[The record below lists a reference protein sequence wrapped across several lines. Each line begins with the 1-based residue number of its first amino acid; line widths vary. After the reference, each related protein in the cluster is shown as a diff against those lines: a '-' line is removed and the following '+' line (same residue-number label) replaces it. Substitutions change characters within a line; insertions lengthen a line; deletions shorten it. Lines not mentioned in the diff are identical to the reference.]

1 LGKRFARIL
10 LSGKIDNSIMDDPE
24 NNQEEQL
31 AEVDLIRRIGDGDR
45 ASFHEFYEKY
55 SGLVVGTAFRVL
67 NDPRDAED
75 VAQEVFVMIWEK
87 ARLYDPSRGKPLTW
101 VVTMTRNKAIDR
113 LRSLQ
118 RRFRLRDELEAETNP
133 ADFIADRAPADD
145 LEASERE
152 SLLRTAVDKLARD
165 QREAIEMA
173 YFGGMTQQEIAER
186 LGEPLGTVKAR
197 IRRGLL
203 RLRRL
208 AAGAR
213 P

>member
-1 LGKRFARIL
+1 
-10 LSGKIDNSIMDDPE
+10 MDDPA
-24 NNQEEQL
+24 NNQQEQL
-31 AEVDLIRRIGDGDR
+31 AEVELIRRIGQGDR
-45 ASFHEFYEKY
+45 ASFDEFYKKY
-55 SGLVVGTAFRVL
+55 AGLVVGTALRVL
-67 NDPRDAED
+67 NDPQDAED

-118 RRFRLRDELEAETNP
+118 RRFHFRDILEAETNLSEL
-133 ADFIADRAPADD
+133 IAERGPADD
-145 LEASERE
+145 LEACERE
-152 SLLRTAVDKLARD
+152 SLLRNAVDKLTRD
-165 QREAIEMA
+165 QREAIELA

-186 LGEPLGTVKAR
+186 LGEPLGTIKAR

-208 AAGAR
+208 ASKAR
-213 P
+213 L